1 VIVLAKLSLHGKKT
15 ENDVSH
21 IYFENL
27 KMLRAISVVQSH
39 LQRYVEPS
47 AEPTPVAT
55 TLPDALLPLGP
66 GILTNNTSG
75 VPIIVVCTKADHID
89 DNADVAGGGM
99 VKGKSDEWEERTDGI
114 MQILRTI
121 CMKCRSILISFNLFS
136 QS

>member
-1 VIVLAKLSLHGKKT
+1 MVLAKLLLHGKKT
-15 ENDVSH
+15 ENDVSRMF
-21 IYFENL
+21 FERLN
-27 KMLRAISVVQSH
+27 MLRAISVVQSH

-66 GILTNNTSG
+66 GLLTNNTSG

-121 CMKCRSILISFNLFS
+121 CMKCRFLFTVCRLCS
-136 QS
+136 SS